1 MFLNLWQQFGE
12 LFCFNVT
19 PCTQQESVK
28 KKVLHSVTQ
37 SGRIVTLSVRQA
49 VSPNTGVGVP
59 VAECERIPAARVQ
72 TQKTGGAEAA
82 ANCPSCPHLTV
93 AKKKKKRKKARLI

>member
-1 MFLNLWQQFGE
+1 MATVWGTFLFQRDPVHSTME
-12 LFCFNVT
+12 
-19 PCTQQESVK
+19 

-93 AKKKKKRKKARLI
+93 AKKKKKKEKRQD